1 MTAWGVGR
9 RIALFSLTYF
19 IVITIVH
26 FSYPGLFL
34 ITKTTNIVFPIV
46 GTILIALGLTM
57 YVLGARKITT
67 AFHEGKL
74 LTTGVY
80 AIVRH
85 PMYSGIIVFFAPGVA
100 LWFRSWIILTVPLV
114 AYIIFKI
121 LIPKEEKYLEEKF
134 GKEYLDYK
142 SKVNAVIP
150 LPRFLK

>member
-9 RIALFSLTYF
+9 RIALFSLMYF
-19 IVITIVH
+19 IVVTIIH

-46 GTILIALGLTM
+46 GTILIAFGLIM
-57 YVLGARKITT
+57 YGLGARKITT

-74 LTTGVY
+74 LTMGVY

-100 LWFRSWIILTVPLV
+100 LWFRSWIILTVPVV

-134 GKEYLDYK
+134 GKDYLDYK